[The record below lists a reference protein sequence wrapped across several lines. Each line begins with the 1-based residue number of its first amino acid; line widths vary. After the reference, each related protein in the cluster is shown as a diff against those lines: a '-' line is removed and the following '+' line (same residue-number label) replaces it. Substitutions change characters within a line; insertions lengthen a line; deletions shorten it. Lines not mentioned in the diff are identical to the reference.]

1 MIQVEVARMG
11 KKNVLYVNQ
20 LEGLL
25 PFEVFTSDVTTMTMT
40 TMTYDL
46 VLGTCSRYSIPHS
59 ISLCIY

>member
-1 MIQVEVARMG
+1 MG

-46 VLGTCSRYSIPHS
+46 VLGTWYLVLVAGIP
-59 ISLCIY
+59 L

>member
-46 VLGTCSRYSIPHS
+46 VLGTCSRYSIVV
-59 ISLCIY
+59 

>member
-1 MIQVEVARMG
+1 MA

-46 VLGTCSRYSIPHS
+46 VLGIGTCSRYFIAHS